1 MIALAT
7 IADKEQALHQFWSGF
22 GWAARDE
29 NTVPDDAMSR
39 FGGHYITYNVA
50 TAALGEPV
58 PLAADLWAKDTSWT
72 AITQKAEEIAQAVGM
87 GGKLIAF
94 DGGYLWGCRGVPFSQ
109 RMGDSDDTIRRIRI
123 NLMVE
128 FLSAN

>member
-1 MIALAT
+1 MSV
-7 IADKEQALHQFWSGF
+7 ADKEQALHRFWSGF

-29 NTVPDDAMSR
+29 NTVPDDAMTR

-72 AITQKAEEIAQAVGM
+72 AITKKAEEIAQAVGM
-87 GGKLIAF
+87 GGKLVVF
-94 DGGYLWGCRGVPFSQ
+94 DGGYLWVCRGVPFSQ
-109 RMGDSDDTIRRIRI
+109 RMGDKDDNIRRIRLNI
-123 NLMVE
+123 MAE
-128 FLSAN
+128 FLSAD

>member
-1 MIALAT
+1 MA
-7 IADKEQALHQFWSGF
+7 IADKEQALHQFWSSF

-29 NTVPDDAMSR
+29 NTVPDDAMDR

-50 TAALGEPV
+50 TATYDMPI

-72 AITQKAEEIAQAVGM
+72 AITHKAEEIAQAVGLD
-87 GGKLIAF
+87 GTLIPF
-94 DGGYLWGCRGVPFSQ
+94 DGGRLWVCQGSPFTQ
-109 RMGDSDDTIRRIRI
+109 RIGDEKDIIRRIKI
-123 NLMVE
+123 NLMVT